1 MSIEKNLKKIKK
13 EIPGY
18 VTLIAVSKTKPAT
31 DIEKAYKSGQLDFG
45 ENKVQELIKKVKI
58 LPSDIKWHMI
68 GHLQRNKVKDI
79 LPIIH
84 MIHSVDS
91 LRLIK
96 EIDKQ
101 AGKIERKISLLLQ
114 VDISQDETKYGFSFK
129 DLESILKSNE
139 LDNFKNISIDGL
151 MGMASFTEN
160 SEIIK
165 AEFKKLSSLFDKFK
179 KKYFLKYLSMGMSG
193 DYKIAME
200 CNSNMVR
207 LGSNIFGSRN

>member
-1 MSIEKNLKKIKK
+1 MSIEENLKKIKK
-13 EIPGY
+13 EIPAY
-18 VTLIAVSKTKPAT
+18 VTLIAVSKTKPTT

-45 ENKVQELIKKVKI
+45 ENKVQELMKKVKI

-79 LPIIH
+79 LPIIY

-193 DYKIAME
+193 DHKIAIE

>member
-45 ENKVQELIKKVKI
+45 ENKVQELMKKVKI

-165 AEFKKLSSLFDKFK
+165 SEFKKLSSLFDKFK

>member
-1 MSIEKNLKKIKK
+1 MSIEENLKKIKK
-13 EIPGY
+13 EIPAY
-18 VTLIAVSKTKPAT
+18 VTLIAVSKTKPTT

-45 ENKVQELIKKVKI
+45 ENKVQELMKKVKI

-129 DLESILKSNE
+129 DLEYILKSNE

-165 AEFKKLSSLFDKFK
+165 EEFKKLRSLFDKFK

>member
-1 MSIEKNLKKIKK
+1 MSIEENLKKIKK
-13 EIPGY
+13 EIPAY
-18 VTLIAVSKTKPAT
+18 VTLIAVSKTKPT
-31 DIEKAYKSGQLDFG
+31 KDIEKAYKSGQLDFG
-45 ENKVQELIKKVKI
+45 ENKVQELMKKVKI

-79 LPIIH
+79 LPIIY

-165 AEFKKLSSLFDKFK
+165 AEFIKLSSLFDKFK

>member
-1 MSIEKNLKKIKK
+1 MSIEENLKKIKK
-13 EIPGY
+13 EIPAY
-18 VTLIAVSKTKPAT
+18 VTLIAVSKTKPTT

-45 ENKVQELIKKVKI
+45 ENKVQELMKKVKI

>member
-1 MSIEKNLKKIKK
+1 MSIEENLKKIKE
-13 EIPGY
+13 EIPAY
-18 VTLIAVSKTKPAT
+18 VTLIAVSKTKPTT

-45 ENKVQELIKKVKI
+45 ENKVQELMKKVKI

-101 AGKIERKISLLLQ
+101 AGRIERKISLLLQ

>member
-1 MSIEKNLKKIKK
+1 MSIQENLKKIKK
-13 EIPGY
+13 EIPAY
-18 VTLIAVSKTKPAT
+18 VTLIAVSKTKPTT

-45 ENKVQELIKKVKI
+45 ENKVQELMKKVKI

-79 LPIIH
+79 LPIIY

-101 AGKIERKISLLLQ
+101 AGRIERKISLLLQ

>member
-1 MSIEKNLKKIKK
+1 MSIEENLKKIKE
-13 EIPGY
+13 EIPAY
-18 VTLIAVSKTKPAT
+18 VTLIAVSKTKPTT

-45 ENKVQELIKKVKI
+45 ENKVQELMKKVKI

>member
-1 MSIEKNLKKIKK
+1 MSIEENLKKIKK
-13 EIPGY
+13 EIPAY
-18 VTLIAVSKTKPAT
+18 VTLIAVSKTKPTT

-45 ENKVQELIKKVKI
+45 ENKVQELMKKVKI

-79 LPIIH
+79 IPIIH

>member
-1 MSIEKNLKKIKK
+1 MSIEENLKKIKK
-13 EIPGY
+13 EIPAY
-18 VTLIAVSKTKPAT
+18 VTLIAVSKTKPTT

-45 ENKVQELIKKVKI
+45 ENKVQELMKKVKI

-101 AGKIERKISLLLQ
+101 AGRIERKISLLLQ

>member
-1 MSIEKNLKKIKK
+1 MSIEENLKKIKK
-13 EIPGY
+13 EIPAY
-18 VTLIAVSKTKPAT
+18 VTLIAVSKTKPTT

-45 ENKVQELIKKVKI
+45 ENKVQELMKKVKI

-101 AGKIERKISLLLQ
+101 AGRIERKISLLLQ

-165 AEFKKLSSLFDKFK
+165 VEFKKLSSLFDKFK
-179 KKYFLKYLSMGMSG
+179 NKYFLKYLSMGMSG

>member
-1 MSIEKNLKKIKK
+1 MSIEENLKKIKN
-13 EIPGY
+13 EIPAY
-18 VTLIAVSKTKPAT
+18 VTLIAVSKTKPTT

-45 ENKVQELIKKVKI
+45 ENKVQELMKKVKI

>member
-1 MSIEKNLKKIKK
+1 MSIEENLKKIKK
-13 EIPGY
+13 EIPAY
-18 VTLIAVSKTKPAT
+18 VTLIAVSKTKPTT

-45 ENKVQELIKKVKI
+45 ENKVQELMKKVKI

-129 DLESILKSNE
+129 DLESILKSND

-165 AEFKKLSSLFDKFK
+165 EEFNKLSSLFDKFK
-179 KKYFLKYLSMGMSG
+179 KKYFFKYLSMGMSG

>member
-1 MSIEKNLKKIKK
+1 MSIEENLKKIKK

-45 ENKVQELIKKVKI
+45 ENKVQELMKKVKI

>member
-1 MSIEKNLKKIKK
+1 MSIQENLMKIKK
-13 EIPGY
+13 EIPAY
-18 VTLIAVSKTKPAT
+18 VTLIAVSKTKPTT

-45 ENKVQELIKKVKI
+45 ENKVQELMKKVKI

-101 AGKIERKISLLLQ
+101 AGRIERKISLLLQ

>member
-1 MSIEKNLKKIKK
+1 MSIQENLKKIKK
-13 EIPGY
+13 EIPAY
-18 VTLIAVSKTKPAT
+18 VTLIAVSKTKPTT

-45 ENKVQELIKKVKI
+45 ENKVQELMKKVKI

-129 DLESILKSNE
+129 DLESILKSND

-165 AEFKKLSSLFDKFK
+165 EEFNKLSSLFDKFK
-179 KKYFLKYLSMGMSG
+179 KKYLLKYLSMGMSG

>member
-1 MSIEKNLKKIKK
+1 MSIQENLKKIKK
-13 EIPGY
+13 EIPAY
-18 VTLIAVSKTKPAT
+18 VTLIAVSKTKPTT

-45 ENKVQELIKKVKI
+45 ENKVQELMKKVKI

-101 AGKIERKISLLLQ
+101 AGRIERKISLLLQ

>member
-1 MSIEKNLKKIKK
+1 MSIEENLKKIKK
-13 EIPGY
+13 EIPAY
-18 VTLIAVSKTKPAT
+18 VTLIAVSKTKPTT

-58 LPSDIKWHMI
+58 LPDDINWHMI

>member
-1 MSIEKNLKKIKK
+1 MSIEENLKKIKK
-13 EIPGY
+13 EIPAY
-18 VTLIAVSKTKPAT
+18 VTLIAVSKTKPTT

-45 ENKVQELIKKVKI
+45 ENKVQELMKKVKI

-101 AGKIERKISLLLQ
+101 AGRIERKISLLLQ

-139 LDNFKNISIDGL
+139 LDSFKNISIDGL

-165 AEFKKLSSLFDKFK
+165 VEFKKLSSLFDKFK
-179 KKYFLKYLSMGMSG
+179 NKYFLKYLSMGMSG

>member
-1 MSIEKNLKKIKK
+1 MSIEENLKKIKK
-13 EIPGY
+13 EIPAY
-18 VTLIAVSKTKPAT
+18 VTLIAVSKTKPTT

-45 ENKVQELIKKVKI
+45 ENKVQELMKKVKI

-179 KKYFLKYLSMGMSG
+179 KKYLLKYLSMGMSG
-193 DYKIAME
+193 DYKIAMK

>member
-1 MSIEKNLKKIKK
+1 MSIEENLKKIKK
-13 EIPGY
+13 EIPAY
-18 VTLIAVSKTKPAT
+18 VTLIAVSKTKPTT

-45 ENKVQELIKKVKI
+45 ENKVQELMKKVKI

-79 LPIIH
+79 IPIIH

-139 LDNFKNISIDGL
+139 LDSFKNISIDGL

>member
-1 MSIEKNLKKIKK
+1 MSIQENLKKIKK
-13 EIPGY
+13 EIPAY
-18 VTLIAVSKTKPAT
+18 VTLIAVSKTKPTT

-45 ENKVQELIKKVKI
+45 ENKVQELMKKVKI

-129 DLESILKSNE
+129 KLESILKSNE

-165 AEFKKLSSLFDKFK
+165 EEFKKLSSLFDKFK

>member
-1 MSIEKNLKKIKK
+1 MSIEENLKKIKK
-13 EIPGY
+13 EIPAY
-18 VTLIAVSKTKPAT
+18 VTLIAVSKTKPTT

-45 ENKVQELIKKVKI
+45 ENKVQELMKKVKI

-101 AGKIERKISLLLQ
+101 AGRIERKISLLLQ

-179 KKYFLKYLSMGMSG
+179 KKYLLKYLSMGMSG
-193 DYKIAME
+193 DYKIAMK

>member
-1 MSIEKNLKKIKK
+1 MSIEENLKKIKK
-13 EIPGY
+13 EIPAY
-18 VTLIAVSKTKPAT
+18 VTLIAVSKTKPTT

-45 ENKVQELIKKVKI
+45 ENKVQELMKKVKI

-179 KKYFLKYLSMGMSG
+179 KKYFLKYLSLGMSG
-193 DYKIAME
+193 DYKIAIE

>member
-1 MSIEKNLKKIKK
+1 
-13 EIPGY
+13 
-18 VTLIAVSKTKPAT
+18 
-31 DIEKAYKSGQLDFG
+31 
-45 ENKVQELIKKVKI
+45 
-58 LPSDIKWHMI
+58 
-68 GHLQRNKVKDI
+68 
-79 LPIIH
+79 

-101 AGKIERKISLLLQ
+101 AGRIERKISLLLQ

>member
-1 MSIEKNLKKIKK
+1 MSIEENLKKIKK
-13 EIPGY
+13 EIPEY
-18 VTLIAVSKTKPAT
+18 VTLIAVSKTKPTT

-45 ENKVQELIKKVKI
+45 ENKVQELMKKVKI

-193 DYKIAME
+193 DYKIAMK

>member
-1 MSIEKNLKKIKK
+1 MSIEENLKEIKK
-13 EIPGY
+13 EIPAY
-18 VTLIAVSKTKPAT
+18 VTLIAVSKTKPTT

>member
-1 MSIEKNLKKIKK
+1 MSIEENLKKIKK
-13 EIPGY
+13 EIPAY
-18 VTLIAVSKTKPAT
+18 VTLIAVSKTKPTT

-45 ENKVQELIKKVKI
+45 ENKVQELMKKVKI

-79 LPIIH
+79 IPIIH

-165 AEFKKLSSLFDKFK
+165 EEFKKLSSLFDKFK
-179 KKYFLKYLSMGMSG
+179 KKYFLKHLSMGMSG

>member
-1 MSIEKNLKKIKK
+1 MSIEENLKKIKK
-13 EIPGY
+13 EIPAY
-18 VTLIAVSKTKPAT
+18 VTLIAVSKTKPTT

-45 ENKVQELIKKVKI
+45 ENKVQELMKKVKI

-139 LDNFKNISIDGL
+139 LYNFKNISIDGL

-165 AEFKKLSSLFDKFK
+165 AEFIKLSSLFDKFK

-193 DYKIAME
+193 DYKIAIE

>member
-1 MSIEKNLKKIKK
+1 MSIEENLKKIKK
-13 EIPGY
+13 EIPAY
-18 VTLIAVSKTKPAT
+18 VTLIAVSKTKPTT

>member
-1 MSIEKNLKKIKK
+1 MSIEENLKKIKK
-13 EIPGY
+13 EIPAY

-58 LPSDIKWHMI
+58 LPDDINWHMI

>member
-1 MSIEKNLKKIKK
+1 MSIEENLKKIKK
-13 EIPGY
+13 EIPAY
-18 VTLIAVSKTKPAT
+18 VTLIAVSKTKPTT

-45 ENKVQELIKKVKI
+45 ENKVQELMKKVKI

-101 AGKIERKISLLLQ
+101 AGRIERKISLLLQ

-139 LDNFKNISIDGL
+139 LDSFKNISIDGL

-165 AEFKKLSSLFDKFK
+165 VEFKKLSSLFDKFK
-179 KKYFLKYLSMGMSG
+179 NKYFLKYLSMGMSG
-193 DYKIAME
+193 DYKIAIE

>member
-45 ENKVQELIKKVKI
+45 ENKVQELMKKVKI

>member
-1 MSIEKNLKKIKK
+1 MSIEENLKKIKK
-13 EIPGY
+13 EIPAY
-18 VTLIAVSKTKPAT
+18 VTLIAVSKTKPTT

-45 ENKVQELIKKVKI
+45 ENKVQELMKKVKI

-79 LPIIH
+79 IPIIH

-193 DYKIAME
+193 DYKIAMK

>member
-1 MSIEKNLKKIKK
+1 MSIEENLKKIKK
-13 EIPGY
+13 EIPAY
-18 VTLIAVSKTKPAT
+18 VTLIAVSKTKPTT

-45 ENKVQELIKKVKI
+45 ENKVQELMKKVKI

-165 AEFKKLSSLFDKFK
+165 AEFKKLSSLFYKFQ
-179 KKYFLKYLSMGMSG
+179 KKYLLKYLSMGMSG

>member
-1 MSIEKNLKKIKK
+1 MSIEENLKKIKK
-13 EIPGY
+13 EIPAY
-18 VTLIAVSKTKPAT
+18 VTLIAVSKTKPTT

-45 ENKVQELIKKVKI
+45 ENKVQELMKKVKI

-129 DLESILKSNE
+129 DLESILKSND

-165 AEFKKLSSLFDKFK
+165 EEFKKLRSLFDKFK
-179 KKYFLKYLSMGMSG
+179 KKYFFKYLSMGMSG